1 MVHLKILSGKLAG
14 ASWVARHFPV
24 RIGRGPTVEFQAD
37 EDGVWDEHMTIGF
50 SSADGFTLQACSEA
64 VVCLNGQLVSD
75 AVLRNGD
82 LMELGALKLQFWL
95 GEPRQRGLTARETLI
110 WAGIA
115 AVSLAQIAL
124 IYWLP
129 K

>member
-1 MVHLKILSGKLAG
+1 MVQLKILSGKQAG
-14 ASWVARHFPV
+14 TSWVARHFPV
-24 RIGRGPTVEFQAD
+24 RIGRGPTAEFQAD
-37 EDGVWDEHMTIGF
+37 EDGVWDEHLAIGF
-50 SSADGFTLQACSEA
+50 SSADGFTFQACSEA
-64 VVCLNGQLVSD
+64 VVCLNGELVRAGS
-75 AVLRNGD
+75 LRNGD

-95 GEPRQRGLTARETLI
+95 GEPRQRGLTAREILI
-110 WAGIA
+110 WVGIA